1 MENQEVYKI
10 EKGVK
15 EVVITHKKA
24 LDEAAPHN
32 IAILGNIDSPR
43 KWIEKRHF
51 NFDGTTLSDPFTHVI
66 DEESHVLIDRDNM
79 EIKLCFNESHP
90 LRRGSVQGKLI
101 LHPDFSKWKINTGE
115 SWDHKEL
122 SEFIKMNRSCFET
135 RQDAMIMSTELSN
148 IKVKADNEYEKA
160 DDNRGSVRTMIAQ
173 KIIESNIPQAFKLN
187 VPIFKGTAKTTFEVE
202 VYVNPGNYSVTFVSP
217 DANDIV
223 SEIKNKIID
232 DEEKAIKKIAPELV
246 IIEI

>member
-10 EKGVK
+10 ENGVK
-15 EVVITHKKA
+15 NVTIAHKKG
-24 LDEAAPHN
+24 LDSRAPHE

-43 KWIEKRHF
+43 KWIEKRHIEY
-51 NFDGTTLSDPFTHVI
+51 DDLILTDMSGQVI
-66 DEESHVLIDRDNM
+66 DYKSHILIDRNNM
-79 EIKLCFNESHP
+79 GITLCFNETDP
-90 LRRGSVQGKLI
+90 FYRGKVKGKLN

-122 SEFIKMNRSCFET
+122 SEFIKMNRSCFDNKS
-135 RQDAMIMSTELSN
+135 DAMKLSSELSN
-148 IKVKADNEYEKA
+148 IKIKADNKYEKA
-160 DDNRGSVRTMIAQ
+160 DDNRGSVKTMIAQ
-173 KIIESNIPQAFKLN
+173 NIIESNIPKTFKLN

-223 SEIKNKIID
+223 SGIKNKIID
-232 DEEKAIKKIAPELV
+232 DEVKAIEKIAPELV
-246 IIEI
+246 IIEV

>member
-1 MENQEVYKI
+1 M
-10 EKGVK
+10 
-15 EVVITHKKA
+15 VITHKQGLNETPPEK
-24 LDEAAPHN
+24 
-32 IAILGNIDSPR
+32 IAIFGNIDAPR
-43 KWIEKRHF
+43 RWIDKRY
-51 NFDGTTLSDPFTHVI
+51 NNEAVLMNEAGQVCPD
-66 DEESHVLIDRDNM
+66 ESHVLLDRDNM
-79 EIKLCFNESHP
+79 SISLVFNETNP
-90 LRRGSVQGKLI
+90 LYYGSVQGKLV

-187 VPIFKGTAKTTFEVE
+187 VPIFKGTTKTVFEVE
-202 VYVNPGNYSVTFVSP
+202 VYVNPGNYSVTLVSP

-223 SEIKNKIID
+223 SDIKNKIID